1 MAKTYN
7 WGIIGLGSIAHKFA
21 DALTVVPNARLH
33 AVASR
38 SAEKA
43 SKFAQQYNA
52 SHYYGNYEAIVHDRE
67 IDAIYIATP
76 HNLHY
81 QNTMMCLKQGIPV
94 LCEKPFAINAKEAAG
109 MIELARSNNIFLMEA
124 FWTRFLPG
132 IKKVLELIQSGAI
145 GQIKMVKADFGF
157 KAEFN
162 PSSRLFDL
170 DLGGGSLLDVGVY
183 PLFLSLLLLG
193 KPSSIKAISH
203 IGRTGVDEN
212 CGIIFDYSNGEMAN
226 LFSSIVTD
234 TITQAEIF
242 GETGSIRIHKKW
254 FMPSPVSLIKG
265 DKEEKFEFDFTGNGY
280 NYEIEEVVK
289 CLEEGKTESELL
301 PLDFS
306 LDLME
311 LLDHVKKECGI
322 HYPSHDD

>member
-1 MAKTYN
+1 MAKIYN
-7 WGIIGLGSIAHKFA
+7 WGIIGLGNIAHKFA
-21 DALTVVPNARLH
+21 EALTVVPNARLH

-38 SAEKA
+38 SLEKA
-43 SKFAQQYNA
+43 TSFGQQYNA
-52 SHYYGNYEAIVHDRE
+52 GKYYGNYEDITHDPDV
-67 IDAIYIATP
+67 DAIYIATP

-81 QNTMMCLKQGIPV
+81 QNTIMCLNQDIPV
-94 LCEKPFAINAKEAAG
+94 LCEKPFAINAKEASG
-109 MIELARSNNIFLMEA
+109 MISLARSRNVFLMEA
-124 FWTRFLPG
+124 FWTRFFPD
-132 IKKVLELIQSGAI
+132 IKKVLELINDGVI
-145 GQIKMVKADFGF
+145 GKIRIVKADFGF

-170 DLGGGSLLDVGVY
+170 DLGGGSLLDVGIY

-254 FMPSPVSLIKG
+254 FMPSPVTLIKDG
-265 DKEEKFEFDFTGNGY
+265 KEEKYDFDFKGNGY

-289 CLEEGKTESELL
+289 CLEEGKTESNLM
-301 PLDFS
+301 PLNFS

-311 LLDHVKKECGI
+311 LVDHVKKECGI